1 MANEN
6 FNFSDIFGNLGKQPS
21 IEDNFKKIAE
31 AQELRAVK
39 EENERLRAEIAKYK
53 ETIIRCP
60 KCGAKLRMPKQ

>member
-6 FNFSDIFGNLGKQPS
+6 FNFSDIFGNLGKKTS